1 MDIWTERLAP
11 RHLPWLAPWLS
22 RADAALTENDL
33 PQAAE
38 LDTWYAAGA
47 AEPGRLDCLV
57 SVYETPVGLASLRRQ
72 AERPDT
78 AALSL
83 LLGERGYNP
92 SRTATT
98 AALRMLDRA
107 FLEEGLRRV
116 TARVPERCAWFAEI
130 LERMGFTRTAEGEDW
145 IALAAEREAWLSRKH
160 LF

>member
-1 MDIWTERLAP
+1 MDIWTERLAV
-11 RHLPWLAPWLS
+11 RHLPCLARWLD

-33 PQAAE
+33 PSTAAE
-38 LDTWYAAGA
+38 LETWYAESA

-72 AERPDT
+72 SESAET

-92 SRTATT
+92 SRTATY

-107 FLEEGLRRV
+107 FLERGMVRV
-116 TARVPERCAWFAEI
+116 NIQICPGHPWFAEV
-130 LERMGFTRTAEGEDW
+130 LERMGFAPAATDGRTALAVAREDYM
-145 IALAAEREAWLSRKH
+145 SRKH